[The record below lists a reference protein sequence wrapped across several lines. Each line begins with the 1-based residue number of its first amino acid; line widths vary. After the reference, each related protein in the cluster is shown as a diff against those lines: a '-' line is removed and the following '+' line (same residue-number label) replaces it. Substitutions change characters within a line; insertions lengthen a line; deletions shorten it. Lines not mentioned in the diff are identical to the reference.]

1 MTTPADCIGE
11 PVSWLRLER
20 YRLRELPAAVATE
33 VEAHLAACPVCAAC
47 ATETNQPLT
56 FSAPV
61 IAPATSRG
69 GDRVGAW
76 FRTRAARAVAGLAF
90 AGVAAAVVLV
100 ARSIE
105 RPVPG
110 SVALGVRDTLPG
122 IKGGAAAIE
131 LVRER
136 QGVVVQGADTFGV
149 DDRWKV
155 LVTCPG
161 ERVLFWDVVV
171 RDGARADFP
180 LSPTAPLACGNH
192 VPLPG
197 AFRISGGDD
206 TRVCVV
212 LSSDP
217 VERGRLTAATPG
229 EDVCVTVHPEK

>member
-1 MTTPADCIGE
+1 MTTPVACIGE
-11 PVSWLRLER
+11 PLSWLRLER

-56 FSAPV
+56 FSPPVAP
-61 IAPATSRG
+61 PATSHG
-69 GDRVGAW
+69 GARLGAW

-105 RPVPG
+105 RPEPG
-110 SVALGVRDTLPG
+110 SVALGARDTMAG

-136 QGVVVQGADTFGV
+136 QGVVVQGADTFGAG
-149 DDRWKV
+149 DRWKV
-155 LVTCPG
+155 LVTCPSA
-161 ERVLFWDVVV
+161 RVLFWEVVV

-180 LSPTAPLACGNH
+180 LSPAAPLACGNH

-206 TRVCVV
+206 MRVCVV

-217 VERGRLTAATPG
+217 LDRGRLTSSPG